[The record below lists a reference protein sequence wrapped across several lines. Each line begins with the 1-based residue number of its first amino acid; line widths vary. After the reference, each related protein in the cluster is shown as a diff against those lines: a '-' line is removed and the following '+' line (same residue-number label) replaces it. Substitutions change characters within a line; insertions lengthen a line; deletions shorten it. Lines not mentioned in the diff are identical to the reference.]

1 MIKIRVYGTPA
12 PQGSKKHVGKGRMVE
27 SSKLLPAW
35 RKAIKETIEAEYD
48 GEPLDQPLSVEADFF
63 IPKPAKPMFDE
74 PATPADLDKLLRAL
88 GDGMEAGGLVKN
100 DARITH
106 WNATKNYATDDFP
119 PGVEIRVYE
128 QGENG

>member
-1 MIKIRVYGTPA
+1 MIET
-12 PQGSKKHVGKGRMVE
+12 
-27 SSKLLPAW
+27 SKLLPAW

-63 IPKPAKPMFDE
+63 MPKPARPMFDE
-74 PATPADLDKLLRAL
+74 PATAPDLDKLQRAV

-119 PGVEIRVYE
+119 PGVEIRV
-128 QGENG
+128 QTGGNSH